1 MRPRQMM
8 DIDDGSE
15 PSNTR
20 KDRRREERRLFLVVI
35 GFLIVVGGAIIGLA
49 YGSRAIALGA
59 TCLLAGAGLLVLI
72 WVLLRV
78 VERWVE

>member
-1 MRPRQMM
+1 
-8 DIDDGSE
+8 
-15 PSNTR
+15 
-20 KDRRREERRLFLVVI
+20 LFLVVI